1 MADQTSSSL
10 QIAALPKDV
19 LQVIADVHAYPEWN
33 GEIKNVEVLDTEPD
47 GRPRQA
53 RFSISSSGMNDEY
66 VLDYRWAADGVSWT
80 LVAPSTL
87 QKSQVGS
94 YRLSPAGDATDVR
107 YDLKIDARIPMIGP
121 MRRKIEK
128 RIVDGALKELKK
140 RVESLG

>member
-1 MADQTSSSL
+1 VADQTSSSL
-10 QIAALPKDV
+10 QIGAPPQDV

-33 GEIKNVEVLDTEPD
+33 GEIKSVEVLDTEPD
-47 GRPRQA
+47 GRPRQV

-66 VLDYRWAADGVSWT
+66 VLDYLWAADGVSWT
-80 LVAPSTL
+80 LVEPSTL
-87 QKSQVGS
+87 QKSQIGS
-94 YRLSPAGDATDVR
+94 YRLVPAGGGTDVR
-107 YDLKIDARIPMIGP
+107 YDLKIDSRIPMIGP

>member
-10 QIAALPKDV
+10 QITAPLKDV

-33 GEIKNVEVLDTEPD
+33 GEIKSVEVLDTEPD
-47 GRPRQA
+47 GRPRQV

-66 VLDYRWAADGVSWT
+66 VLDYLWAADGVSWT
-80 LVAPSTL
+80 LVEPSTL
-87 QKSQVGS
+87 QKSQIGS
-94 YRLSPAGDATDVR
+94 YRLAPADGGTDVR
-107 YDLKIDARIPMIGP
+107 YDLKIDSRIPMIGL

>member
-10 QIAALPKDV
+10 QIAAPPNDV

-33 GEIKNVEVLDTEPD
+33 GEIKSVEVLDTEPD
-47 GRPRQA
+47 GRPRQV

-66 VLDYRWAADGVSWT
+66 VLDYLWAADGVSWT
-80 LVAPSTL
+80 LVEPSTL
-87 QKSQVGS
+87 QKSQIGS
-94 YRLSPAGDATDVR
+94 YRLAPAGGGTDVR
-107 YDLKIDARIPMIGP
+107 YDLKIDSRIPMIGL

>member
-10 QIAALPKDV
+10 QIGAPPQDV

-33 GEIKNVEVLDTEPD
+33 GEIKSVEVLDTEPD
-47 GRPRQA
+47 GRPRQV

-66 VLDYRWAADGVSWT
+66 VLDYLWAADGVSWT
-80 LVAPSTL
+80 LAEPSTL
-87 QKSQVGS
+87 QKSQIGS
-94 YRLSPAGDATDVR
+94 YRLVPAGGGTDVR
-107 YDLKIDARIPMIGP
+107 YDLKIDSRIPMIGP

>member
-10 QIAALPKDV
+10 QIAAPPNDV

-33 GEIKNVEVLDTEPD
+33 GEIKRVEVLDTEPD
-47 GRPRQA
+47 GRPRQV

-66 VLDYRWAADGVSWT
+66 VLDYLWAADGVSWT
-80 LVAPSTL
+80 LVEPSTL
-87 QKSQVGS
+87 QKSQIGS
-94 YRLSPAGDATDVR
+94 YRLAPADGGTDVR
-107 YDLKIDARIPMIGP
+107 YDLKIDSRIPMIGP

>member
-1 MADQTSSSL
+1 MAELTSSRTT
-10 QIAALPKDV
+10 IAATPQQV
-19 LQVIADVHAYPEWN
+19 LDVIADLHAYPEWN
-33 GEIKNVEVLDTEPD
+33 GEIKGVEVLDTERD

-53 RFSISSSGMNDEY
+53 RISISSTGMTDEY
-66 VLDYRWAADGVSWT
+66 TLAYTWVADGVSWT
-80 LVAPSTL
+80 LVAPSAL

-94 YRLSPAGDATDVR
+94 YHLVETADGTDVR

>member
-10 QIAALPKDV
+10 QIGAPPQDV

-33 GEIKNVEVLDTEPD
+33 GEIKSVEVLDTEPD
-47 GRPRQA
+47 GRPRQV

-66 VLDYRWAADGVSWT
+66 VLDYLWAADGVSWT
-80 LVAPSTL
+80 LVEPSTL
-87 QKSQVGS
+87 QKSQIGS
-94 YRLSPAGDATDVR
+94 YRLAPADGGTDVR
-107 YDLKIDARIPMIGP
+107 YDLKIDSRIPMIGP

>member
-10 QIAALPKDV
+10 TIAAPPGAV
-19 LQVIADVHAYPEWN
+19 LQVIADLHAYPEWN
-33 GEIKNVEVLDTEPD
+33 GEIKSVEVLDTERD

-53 RFSISSSGMNDEY
+53 RFSISSSGMSDEY
-66 VLDYRWAADGVSWT
+66 VLDYAWSADGVSWQ
-80 LVAPSTL
+80 LVSPSAL

-94 YRLSPAGDATDVR
+94 YRVSPVAEGSDVR
-107 YDLKIDARIPMIGP
+107 YDLRIDARIPMIGP

-128 RIVDGALKELKK
+128 RIVDGALKELKR

>member
-10 QIAALPKDV
+10 QIGAPPQDV

-33 GEIKNVEVLDTEPD
+33 GEIKSVEVLDTEPD
-47 GRPRQA
+47 GRPRQV

-66 VLDYRWAADGVSWT
+66 VLDYLWAADGVSWT
-80 LVAPSTL
+80 LVEPSTL
-87 QKSQVGS
+87 QKSQIGS
-94 YRLSPAGDATDVR
+94 YRLVPAGGGTDVR
-107 YDLKIDARIPMIGP
+107 YDLKIDSRIPMIGP